1 MENRTKRRM
10 KTASAARKASS
21 MVSSEGQG
29 QEQEQEQEQGQGQGQ
44 DGALAYAFLATPYFP
59 GFSIMSPSMR
69 PTSSESEMIGA
80 ISC

>member
-1 MENRTKRRM
+1 M
-10 KTASAARKASS
+10 
-21 MVSSEGQG
+21 SSEEQDQEQGQG
-29 QEQEQEQEQGQGQGQ
+29 QEQEQGQGQEQEQGQGQEQEQGQEQGQ
-44 DGALAYAFLATPYFP
+44 DRVLAYACLATPYFP

>member
-1 MENRTKRRM
+1 
-10 KTASAARKASS
+10 

-29 QEQEQEQEQGQGQGQ
+29 QEQEQEQGQGQEQEQGQGQ